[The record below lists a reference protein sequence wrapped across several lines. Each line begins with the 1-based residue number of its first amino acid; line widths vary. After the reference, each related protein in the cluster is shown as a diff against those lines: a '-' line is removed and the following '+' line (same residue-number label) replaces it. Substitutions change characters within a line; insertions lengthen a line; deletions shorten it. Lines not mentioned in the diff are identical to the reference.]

1 MQFGSGSHSLDGVF
15 LYFSGSLK
23 KTIRIK
29 KKKKKNLSSQ
39 KEINNISLVGENPE
53 AKSRAAEGV
62 RPHGSQN
69 GEGSVRL

>member
-23 KTIRIK
+23 KQELK
-29 KKKKKNLSSQ
+29 KKKKKDLSSQ